1 MGTVGQPA
9 IGPCFKG
16 PPVPRA
22 APTPSPQRR
31 DGAWCGHYT
40 HQVNVVPRDGTM
52 RTLNFLDP
60 ISSSARHVYTLP
72 LHCHTGGGRSED
84 EDTPLAAAPRNQ
96 SQPDLPPG
104 TGQLQLPPTCLSFPP
119 LDKAPPPQP
128 RWRVNVGTFV
138 RELGEA
144 HCVCVG
150 GWAAEVRVPGHL
162 GRNVLPTLS
171 PQPSLGHGWE
181 APGPLLGPLVNLD
194 SAGSGNQRVKVGA

>member
-1 MGTVGQPA
+1 MVSLQLGLALRAHQFHGQLQPPPPNVVMGPGVG
-9 IGPCFKG
+9 
-16 PPVPRA
+16 
-22 APTPSPQRR
+22 T
-31 DGAWCGHYT
+31 T

-104 TGQLQLPPTCLSFPP
+104 TGQLQLPPTCLPFPR
-119 LDKAPPPQP
+119 LDKAPPPQT

-144 HCVCVG
+144 HCVCG
-150 GWAAEVRVPGHL
+150 GGMGSRGQSPRAPGQECTAHPQLSALLRPRL
-162 GRNVLPTLS
+162 GGPR
-171 PQPSLGHGWE
+171 PSLRSSGQPGFSWIWE
-181 APGPLLGPLVNLD
+181 PKG
-194 SAGSGNQRVKVGA
+194 